1 MFFCK
6 NTSFIVI
13 KQVVEYLFS
22 HNPPHNHP
30 NFSHNPLHKHPNFSH
45 NRTIEARFFTL
56 IDPISFTTK
65 TENSQLN
72 TLNNNKMMLP

>member
-1 MFFCK
+1 MFCK

-13 KQVVEYLFS
+13 KQVFEYLFS
-22 HNPPHNHP
+22 HNPPHNRP
-30 NFSHNPLHKHPNFSH
+30 NFSHNPLYKHPNFSH

-56 IDPISFTTK
+56 IDPISFTTT

-72 TLNNNKMMLP
+72 TLNNNKIMLP